1 MADNTATRAGNITRF
16 QIYQAKN
23 GGESVDMSA
32 AAVDIRYYENVLS
45 NSVSATAV
53 IVETGFSDKT
63 LGDNTKPVG
72 IIDGLPIRGGEQ
84 VILEIEDKQKTPNK
98 LSFKADSSLY
108 VNRVR
113 DIDPGTQKDVYS
125 IDLCT
130 REFIANEQTRVI
142 KRYDGKISDSVNKI
156 LTDKQGLNT
165 QKTVEADTTLINYNF
180 IGNDRKPFYVN
191 TWLASKSV
199 PDLSVNGKSAKGG
212 TAGYLFYENYEGFKF
227 KSIDKL
233 FEQSPVKRYI
243 YNNTADKPRE
253 YDDKILSYTIERD
266 IDLQQNLTLGTYSNS
281 SIFFDFYAMD
291 YKRRT
296 FNVDD
301 YQKDKIVNAGK
312 QDILYVADEFRRPP
326 SRLMSHVLDVGTLP
340 SGKDIT
346 AQLDTWKNTPFD
358 PTYDAANTMVQ
369 SIMRYNQ
376 MFTIKINI
384 VIPGDF
390 SLKAGQMIFCD
401 FPELT
406 INKDTDTNKE
416 SGGIYMIA
424 SLCHRITSRDT
435 FTSLSLVRD
444 TFGRK
449 SFK

>member
-1 MADNTATRAGNITRF
+1 MADNTSTRAGNITRF
-16 QIYQAKN
+16 QIFQAKN
-23 GGESVDMSA
+23 NGESVDMSA
-32 AAVDIRYYENVLS
+32 GAVEIRYYENVLS
-45 NSVSATAV
+45 NSVSATAT
-53 IVETGFSDKT
+53 IVETGFSDKNFP
-63 LGDNTKPVG
+63 DKTKPVG

-84 VILEIEDKQKTPNK
+84 VFIDFQDNQPTPNK
-98 LSFKADSSLY
+98 LSFKAEKSFY

-130 REFIANEQTRVI
+130 REFIANEQTRVVR
-142 KRYDGKISDSVNKI
+142 RYDGKISDSVRSI
-156 LTDKQGLNT
+156 LVDQRGLNVKKDIET
-165 QKTVEADTTLINYNF
+165 DPTLIKYNF

-212 TAGYLFYENYEGFKF
+212 TAGYLFYENYDGFKF

-233 FEQSPVKRYI
+233 FEQKPVKKYI
-243 YNNTADKPRE
+243 YNNVADKPQE
-253 YDDKILSYTIERD
+253 YDDKILSYKIERD
-266 IDLQQNLTLGTYSNS
+266 IDLQQNLTLGTYSNR

-291 YKRRT
+291 YTVRN

-301 YQKDKIVNAGK
+301 YQKDKIITAGQK
-312 QDILYVADEFRRPP
+312 DILYVADQFRKPT
-326 SRLMSHVLDVGTLP
+326 SRLMNHVLDVGTLP
-340 SGKDIT
+340 SGNNIDE
-346 AQLDTWKNTPFD
+346 QLKNWKNTPFD
-358 PTYDAANTMVQ
+358 PTYDATNTMVQ

-384 VIPGDF
+384 VVPGDF
-390 SLKAGQMIFCD
+390 SLRAGQMIHCD

-406 INKDTDTNKE
+406 IDKGTDTNKE
-416 SGGIYMIA
+416 SGGIYMIS
-424 SLCHRITSRDT
+424 SLCHRVTPKNT

-449 SFK
+449 SF

>member
-1 MADNTATRAGNITRF
+1 MANNTATRAGNITRF

-23 GGESVDMSA
+23 NGESVDMSP

-53 IVETGFSDKT
+53 IIETGFSDKS
-63 LGDNTKPVG
+63 LQGQTKSTG
-72 IIDGLPIRGGEQ
+72 IIDTLPIRGGEQ

-98 LSFKADSSLY
+98 LSFKTNNSFY

-113 DIDPGTQKDVYS
+113 DVDPGTQKDLYS

-130 REFIANEQTRVI
+130 REFIANEQTRVV
-142 KRYDGKISDSVNKI
+142 KRYDGKISDSANRI
-156 LTDKQGLNT
+156 LTEVLKT
-165 QKTVEADTTLINYNF
+165 QKNVETDTTLINYNF

-199 PDLSVNGKSAKGG
+199 PELSVEGKSARGG
-212 TAGYLFYENYEGFKF
+212 TAGYLFYENYDGFKF

-233 FEQSPVKRYI
+233 FDQKPVRKYI
-243 YNNTADKPRE
+243 FNNTAEKPTG

-266 IDLQQNLTLGTYSNS
+266 IDLQQNLTLGTYSNR
-281 SIFFDFYAMD
+281 SIFFDFYAND
-291 YKRRT
+291 YQVRD

-301 YQKDKIVNAGK
+301 YQKDRIINAGK
-312 QDILYVADEFRRPP
+312 DDILYVAEEFRKPT
-326 SRLMSHVLDVGTLP
+326 SRLMNHVLDVGTLP
-340 SGKDIT
+340 LGKNPT
-346 AQLDTWKNTPFD
+346 EQLKTWKNKPYS
-358 PTYDAANTMVQ
+358 PTYDAADTMVQ

-384 VIPGDF
+384 VVPGDF
-390 SLKAGQMIFCD
+390 SLKAGQLIHCD

-406 INKDTDTNKE
+406 IDKDTEVNGQ

-424 SLCHRITSRDT
+424 SLCHRVTPRDT

-449 SFK
+449 PFK

>member
-1 MADNTATRAGNITRF
+1 MADNSATRAGNINRF
-16 QIYQAKN
+16 QIFQAKN
-23 GGESVDMSA
+23 GGESVDVSP

-63 LGDNTKPVG
+63 LEGQTKPTG
-72 IIDGLPIRGGEQ
+72 ILDTLPIRGGEQ
-84 VILEIEDKQKTPNK
+84 VILEIEDKQKTPTK
-98 LSFKADSSLY
+98 LSFKADSSFY
-108 VNRVR
+108 INRVR
-113 DIDPGTQKDVYS
+113 DVDPGTQKDVYS

-130 REFIANEQTRVI
+130 REFIANEQTRVV
-142 KRYDGKISDSVNKI
+142 KRYDGKISDSASTI
-156 LTDKQGLNT
+156 LTKVLNT
-165 QKTVEADTTLINYNF
+165 QKNVEVDTTLIDYNF

-199 PDLSVNGKSAKGG
+199 PELSVEGKSAKGG

-233 FEQSPVKRYI
+233 FDQNPVRKYI
-243 YNNTADKPRE
+243 YNNTAEKPNG

-266 IDLQQNLTLGTYSNS
+266 IDLQQNLTLGTYSNR
-281 SIFFDFYAMD
+281 SIFFDFYAND
-291 YKRRT
+291 YQVRD

-301 YQKDKIVNAGK
+301 YQKDKIINAGK
-312 QDILYVADEFRRPP
+312 DDILYVAEEFRKPT
-326 SRLMSHVLDVGTLP
+326 SRLMNHVLDVGTLP
-340 SGKDIT
+340 SGKT
-346 AQLDTWKNTPFD
+346 AEDQLNTWKDKPYD
-358 PTYDAANTMVQ
+358 PTYDAADTMVQ

-384 VIPGDF
+384 IVPGDF
-390 SLKAGQMIFCD
+390 SLKAGQLIHCD

-406 INKDTDTNKE
+406 INKNTETNNQ

-424 SLCHRITSRDT
+424 SLCHRVTTRDT

-449 SFK
+449 PFK

>member
-32 AAVDIRYYENVLS
+32 GAVDIRYYENVLS

-53 IVETGFSDKT
+53 IVETGLTDKRI
-63 LGDNTKPVG
+63 GDNTKPVG

-113 DIDPGTQKDVYS
+113 DVDPGTQKDVYS

-130 REFIANEQTRVI
+130 REFIANEQTRVV
-142 KRYDGKISDSVNKI
+142 KRYDGKISDSVQSI
-156 LTDKQGLNT
+156 LTDQRGLNT
-165 QKTVEADTTLINYNF
+165 QKNVETDTTLINYNF

-199 PDLSVNGKSAKGG
+199 PELSVDGKSARGG

-233 FEQSPVKRYI
+233 FEQEPVRKYI
-243 YNNTADKPRE
+243 YNNVADKPQG

-266 IDLQQNLTLGTYSNS
+266 IDLQQNLTLGTYSNR
-281 SIFFDFYAMD
+281 SIFFDFYAND
-291 YKRRT
+291 YQVRD

-301 YQKDKIVNAGK
+301 YQKDRIINAGK
-312 QDILYVADEFRRPP
+312 DDILYVAEEFRKPT
-326 SRLMSHVLDVGTLP
+326 SRLMNHVLDVGTMP
-340 SGKDIT
+340 SGKSSDE
-346 AQLDTWKNTPFD
+346 QLKTWKNKPYA
-358 PTYDAANTMVQ
+358 PTYDAADTMVQ

-376 MFTIKINI
+376 MFTIKVNI
-384 VIPGDF
+384 VVPGDF
-390 SLKAGQMIFCD
+390 SLKAGQMIFCE

-406 INKDTDTNKE
+406 IDKNTDTNKQ

-424 SLCHRITSRDT
+424 SLCHRVTPRDT

-449 SFK
+449 PFK

>member
-16 QIYQAKN
+16 RIYQAKN

-32 AAVDIRYYENVLS
+32 GAVDIRYYENVLS

-53 IVETGFSDKT
+53 IVETGLTDKRI
-63 LGDNTKPVG
+63 GDNTKPVG

-113 DIDPGTQKDVYS
+113 DVDPGTQKDVYS

-130 REFIANEQTRVI
+130 REFIANEQTRVV
-142 KRYDGKISDSVNKI
+142 KRYDGKISDSVQSI
-156 LTDKQGLNT
+156 LTDQRGLNT
-165 QKTVEADTTLINYNF
+165 QKNVETDTTLINYNF

-199 PDLSVNGKSAKGG
+199 PELSVDGKSARGG

-233 FEQSPVKRYI
+233 FEQEPVRKYI
-243 YNNTADKPRE
+243 YNNVADKPQG

-266 IDLQQNLTLGTYSNS
+266 IDLQQNLTLGTYSNR
-281 SIFFDFYAMD
+281 SIFFDFYAND
-291 YKRRT
+291 YQVRD

-301 YQKDKIVNAGK
+301 YQKDRIINAGK
-312 QDILYVADEFRRPP
+312 DDILYVAEEFRKPT
-326 SRLMSHVLDVGTLP
+326 SRLMNHVLDVGTMP
-340 SGKDIT
+340 SGKSSDE
-346 AQLDTWKNTPFD
+346 QLKTWKNKPYA
-358 PTYDAANTMVQ
+358 PTYDAADTMVQ

-376 MFTIKINI
+376 MFTIKVNI
-384 VIPGDF
+384 VVPGDF
-390 SLKAGQMIFCD
+390 SLKAGQMIFCE

-406 INKDTDTNKE
+406 IDKNTDTNKQ

-424 SLCHRITSRDT
+424 SLCHRVTPRDT

-449 SFK
+449 PFK

>member
-1 MADNTATRAGNITRF
+1 MADNSATRAGNITRF
-16 QIYQAKN
+16 QIFQAKS
-23 GGESVDMSA
+23 GGESVDVSP

-63 LGDNTKPVG
+63 SQGQTKTTG
-72 IIDGLPIRGGEQ
+72 ILDTLPIRGGEQ
-84 VILEIEDKQKTPNK
+84 VILEIEDSQKTPTK
-98 LSFKADSSLY
+98 LSFKADSSFY
-108 VNRVR
+108 INRVR
-113 DIDPGTQKDVYS
+113 DVDPGTQKDVYS

-130 REFIANEQTRVI
+130 REFIANEQTRVV
-142 KRYDGKISDSVNKI
+142 KRYDGKISDSVTNI
-156 LTDKQGLNT
+156 LTDQRGLNT
-165 QKTVEADTTLINYNF
+165 QKNVETDTTLIDYNF

-199 PDLSVNGKSAKGG
+199 PELSVDGKSAKGG

-233 FEQSPVKRYI
+233 FDQTPVRRYI
-243 YNNTADKPRE
+243 YNNTAEKPDG
-253 YDDKILSYTIERD
+253 YDDKILSYSIERD
-266 IDLQQNLTLGTYSNS
+266 IDLQQNLTLGTYSNR
-281 SIFFDFYAMD
+281 SIFFDFYAND
-291 YKRRT
+291 YQVRD

-301 YQKDKIVNAGK
+301 YQKDKIINAGK
-312 QDILYVADEFRRPP
+312 DDILYVAEEFRRPT
-326 SRLMSHVLDVGTLP
+326 SRLMNHVLDVGTLP
-340 SGKDIT
+340 KGKT
-346 AQLDTWKNTPFD
+346 PTEQLKTWKDKPYA
-358 PTYDAANTMVQ
+358 PTYDAADTMVQ

-384 VIPGDF
+384 VVPGDF
-390 SLKAGQMIFCD
+390 SLKAGQMIHCD

-406 INKDTDTNKE
+406 IDKNTETNGQ

-424 SLCHRITSRDT
+424 SLCHRVTPRDT

-449 SFK
+449 PFK